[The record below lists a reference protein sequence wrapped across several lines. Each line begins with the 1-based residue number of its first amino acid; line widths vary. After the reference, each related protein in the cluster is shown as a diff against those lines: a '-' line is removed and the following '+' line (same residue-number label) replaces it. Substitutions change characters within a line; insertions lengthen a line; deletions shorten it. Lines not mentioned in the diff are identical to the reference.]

1 MFYVQMHQRIQGK
14 RSPINISVIE
24 IYHILVASI
33 PITSSNAVIRLVI
46 TTIIILFIVQHER
59 RNNHS

>member
-14 RSPINISVIE
+14 WSPMNISVIE

-33 PITSSNAVIRLVI
+33 PITSSNTVIHLVI